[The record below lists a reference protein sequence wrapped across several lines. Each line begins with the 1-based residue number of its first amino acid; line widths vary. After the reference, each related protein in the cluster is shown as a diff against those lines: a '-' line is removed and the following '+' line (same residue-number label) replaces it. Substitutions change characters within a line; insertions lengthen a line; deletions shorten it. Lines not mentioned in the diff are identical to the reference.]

1 MLQNRFEK
9 AIERK
14 NLEIKEIEENIE
26 HAENK
31 LKSYNYSEMLVRYYN
46 NFIEESRNNLKK
58 VEEEKEYL
66 INVRIPEYIKEHEE
80 KTIEHFK
87 RHGFANCLE
96 IRNKN
101 FYVSYNNGCLEIDVK
116 SLDGEQVTIF
126 REKNINTLE
135 QAKQVIEN
143 ELSKENFNIEIDI
156 SFIESYYIGCKNND
170 VDIEEFYTIDNNKKK
185 IIVSKDMTILELLN
199 DYNVDLNKTLDNI
212 YSNFK
217 KIKDIFNVSDKI
229 KVNELFQ
236 FIHDNNYKLD
246 FREKFIAEYIK

>member
-126 REKNINTLE
+126 REKKHKHTRT
-135 QAKQVIEN
+135 
-143 ELSKENFNIEIDI
+143 S
-156 SFIESYYIGCKNND
+156 
-170 VDIEEFYTIDNNKKK
+170 
-185 IIVSKDMTILELLN
+185 
-199 DYNVDLNKTLDNI
+199 
-212 YSNFK
+212 
-217 KIKDIFNVSDKI
+217 
-229 KVNELFQ
+229 
-236 FIHDNNYKLD
+236 
-246 FREKFIAEYIK
+246 